1 MGMRTHRLFSFVGEW
16 LLIAPA
22 REGSNRFGATEG
34 FPFCAQREEDNF
46 EIGRILH
53 LKSEIRDLKLDGQI
67 PVQLEISDFGFE
79 MQDSSDFKIS
89 HRFTLG
95 PACYSGSMSILKFL
109 GINPDTAE
117 RTAPSAET
125 ETVRK
130 IVQKLDQLPEQQARY
145 IAAFAFLLS
154 RAARADLEIS
164 TGETALME
172 RIVMQQGGLPEEL
185 ALVVVQMAKTQN
197 QLFGSTENYLVT
209 REFERMA
216 TREQKL
222 ALLDCLFA
230 VAAADETITSEED
243 NVVKQIA
250 SELKLSHDEYISAR
264 SRFREYLAV
273 LKPGRR
279 D

>member
-1 MGMRTHRLFSFVGEW
+1 
-16 LLIAPA
+16 
-22 REGSNRFGATEG
+22 
-34 FPFCAQREEDNF
+34 
-46 EIGRILH
+46 
-53 LKSEIRDLKLDGQI
+53 
-67 PVQLEISDFGFE
+67 
-79 MQDSSDFKIS
+79 
-89 HRFTLG
+89 
-95 PACYSGSMSILKFL
+95 MSILKFL
-109 GINPDTAE
+109 GINLDEPGRVASP
-117 RTAPSAET
+117 AQT

-130 IVQKLDQLPEQQARY
+130 IVQKLDQLPEEQARY

-154 RAARADLEIS
+154 RAARADLNVSPE
-164 TGETALME
+164 ETEVME
-172 RIVMQQGGLPEEL
+172 RIVMQQSGLPEEL

-230 VAAADETITSEED
+230 FAAADETITSEED

-250 SELKLSHDEYISAR
+250 SELKLSHDEYISGR

-279 D
+279 L